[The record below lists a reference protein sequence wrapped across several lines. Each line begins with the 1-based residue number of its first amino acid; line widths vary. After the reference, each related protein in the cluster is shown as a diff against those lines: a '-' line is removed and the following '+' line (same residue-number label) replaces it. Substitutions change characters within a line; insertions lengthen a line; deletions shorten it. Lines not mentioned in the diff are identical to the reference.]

1 MTAPAGGQV
10 HFARGV
16 SIAERTIMPILAV
29 MSLAGLVIAR
39 LWPVQSVES
48 GAPTCLLRIATG
60 LPCPGCGMT
69 RSWVNL
75 AHGNVGT
82 AFEYN
87 FFGPIAMGAAA
98 GIVLWTVY
106 ALIRRIPTGALFDR
120 LNPRLLIALTV
131 VWLGYS
137 LVRAVSIGLGQDYF
151 ALVVA

>member
-1 MTAPAGGQV
+1 
-10 HFARGV
+10 
-16 SIAERTIMPILAV
+16 MPILGLRRHVAQRGIGGITP
-29 MSLAGLVIAR
+29 LADWWAGASPAQPLQHLQGR
-39 LWPVQSVES
+39 PVV
-48 GAPTCLLRIATG
+48 
-60 LPCPGCGMT
+60 
-69 RSWVNL
+69 
-75 AHGNVGT
+75 
-82 AFEYN
+82 
-87 FFGPIAMGAAA
+87 AAA